1 MKLFPLE
8 ISRPD
13 YQLREIYDLK
23 SGKIHLLIRCLK
35 VDSEL
40 VVQVLSAVS
49 GERHTYRE

>member
-13 YQLREIYDLK
+13 YQLREIYDL
-23 SGKIHLLIRCLK
+23 IRRLIFPDFRCLK

-40 VVQVLSAVS
+40 IVQVLAAVS
-49 GERHTYRE
+49 GERRIYRE